1 MNNRRLLALVMALVM
16 TFSLSISASAAVTVE
31 WDGQKYFDAS
41 TIIKSVPADLSG
53 KTVILHTNDVHGATD
68 QYAKLAALKA
78 DFIAAGATVILV
90 DAGDYISG
98 DPSVSISKGASAVE
112 LMEAVGY
119 DYATLGNHEF
129 DYGWANLTTILKENK
144 TTFKVLTDVQYEGK
158 AYFDAYA
165 LEETAS
171 GLKIGFFG
179 LTTPETATK
188 AHPGKTAGVTWPAEA
203 DMMKAA
209 QADVDALK
217 AAGADLIIGLTHL
230 GIEEENVPNSSRD
243 VYKEV
248 TGIDFIIDGHSHT
261 VMTKGEDNEPIQST
275 GTKLVYT
282 GVIVIDNATKKIES
296 NCLFDMADYAKT
308 VEAVKAISDRVAA
321 EVEKEYGTTFAVTAV
336 DLVGANSAARNKETN
351 LGDLITDALIWH
363 IKTGGADSITV
374 PADRIV
380 ALTNG
385 GGIRASIAAGDI
397 TKTDVNTVLPF
408 GNTVAVVYVTGAEL
422 LEALEAS
429 TQTTPTNIGAFPQV
443 AGIDFTIDTLKEYNK
458 GEQYPGSTYYGPK
471 TIERVT
477 INSIN
482 GKDFDEKATY
492 AVITNDFL
500 ASGGDT
506 YYAFKAASAQFD
518 TSIPMDEV
526 VMEYITTE
534 LKGTVTAAQYGE
546 TAGRI
551 TIKLDPLAAYTD
563 VNAAAWYVP
572 ALRYVIES
580 KAMLGTGTTEF
591 GPDTT
596 MTRAMV
602 MKQIANMAGA
612 DTTPA
617 AGEKWYDKAVAW
629 AILNNISDGSN
640 PDDPCARE
648 DFATMLYNYEKSLG
662 KGFTGSWMFLL
673 DNPDAADI
681 SESAD
686 EAMHWM
692 VMNKVMNGVDEAGN
706 LAPKASTTR
715 AHIAQMLLN
724 LSNVK

>member
-1 MNNRRLLALVMALVM
+1 MKNRRLLALVLTLVM
-16 TFSLSISASAAVTVE
+16 VFGLSVSASAAVTVE
-31 WDGQKYFDAS
+31 WDGKRYDEAAAK
-41 TIIKSVPADLSG
+41 IAAVPADLKG

-78 DFIAAGATVILV
+78 DFAAAGATVILV

-112 LMEAVGY
+112 LMEAAGY

-129 DYGWANLTTILKENK
+129 DYGWDNLTTILKENK
-144 TTFKVLTDVQYEGK
+144 TTFKVLTDVQYDGK
-158 AYFDAYA
+158 AYFEPYA
-165 LEETAS
+165 VEETES

-188 AHPGKTAGVTWPAEA
+188 AHPGRTKGVTWPAGA
-203 DMMKAA
+203 DMMTAA
-209 QADVDALK
+209 QTAVTALRAD
-217 AAGADLIIGLTHL
+217 GADLVIGVTHL

-308 VEAVKAISDRVAA
+308 VDSVKAISDRVAA

-336 DLVGANSAARNKETN
+336 ELVGANNAARNKETN
-351 LGDLITDALIWH
+351 LGDLITDALIWYV
-363 IKTGGADSITV
+363 KAGGADSITV
-374 PADRIV
+374 PTDRIV

-385 GGIRASIAAGDI
+385 GGIRASIPAGDI
-397 TKTDVNTVLPF
+397 TKTNVNAVLPF

-443 AGIDFTIDTLKEYNK
+443 AGIDFTIDTAKTYNK
-458 GEQYPGSTYYGPK
+458 GSQYPGSTYYGPK

-482 GKDFDEKATY
+482 GKAFDEKATY

-506 YYAFKAASAQFD
+506 YYAFAAASAQFD

-526 VMEYITTE
+526 VMDYITTE
-534 LKGTVTAAQYGE
+534 LKGTVTAAKYGMV
-546 TAGRI
+546 GNRI
-551 TIKLDPLAAYTD
+551 AIKLDPLAQFADLDASAWY
-563 VNAAAWYVP
+563 AAA
-572 ALRYVIES
+572 ARYAVENGIMGAS
-580 KAMLGTGTTEF
+580 GDGF
-591 GPDTT
+591 DPNGQV
-596 MTRAMV
+596 TRGMV
-602 MKQIANMAGA
+602 MTILARMEGE
-612 DTTPA
+612 DTTPG
-617 AGEKWYDKAVAW
+617 AGQTWYD
-629 AILNNISDGSN
+629 
-640 PDDPCARE
+640 
-648 DFATMLYNYEKSLG
+648 
-662 KGFTGSWMFLL
+662 
-673 DNPDAADI
+673 
-681 SESAD
+681 
-686 EAMHWM
+686 
-692 VMNKVMNGVDEAGN
+692 
-706 LAPKASTTR
+706 
-715 AHIAQMLLN
+715 
-724 LSNVK
+724 